1 MHDASFLHLSVHYR
15 QVKALLN
22 AALEN
27 ANLPLDEVS
36 NVLSL
41 WSYT

>member
-1 MHDASFLHLSVHYR
+1 MHDASLLHLSVPYR

-22 AALEN
+22 AALKN
-27 ANLPLDEVS
+27 VNLPPDEVS

-41 WSYT
+41 